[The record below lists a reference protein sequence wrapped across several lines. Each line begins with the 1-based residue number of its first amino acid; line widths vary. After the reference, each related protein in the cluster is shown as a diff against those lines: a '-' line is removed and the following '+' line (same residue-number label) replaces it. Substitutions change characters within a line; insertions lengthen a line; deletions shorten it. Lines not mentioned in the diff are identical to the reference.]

1 MKLSVYGHYRDISRC
16 PHYRVVSIMEIGIAV
31 RNLIYLHGNKRTA
44 MSKGAVI
51 EKKKLARQ
59 SQLPDKRRT
68 NMGHMESGC
77 QQTSI
82 LRVVKDVQNTIGSFL
97 YPLS

>member
-1 MKLSVYGHYRDISRC
+1 
-16 PHYRVVSIMEIGIAV
+16 MEIGIAV